1 MGKVI
6 FISCTNVARYM
17 IEEIYNNDSINKTDV
32 VGIVNLNEKQA
43 VNKANFDSYFD
54 LSIKY
59 NIPIHYCDNVNDE
72 VTLNWIREKDA
83 DIIIQ
88 SGWSQK
94 FGDELLN
101 LPKYGCIGEHPAPL
115 PRGRGAACV
124 NWAVLTGEREWG
136 DTFFEMVEEYDK
148 GIIYAQEFF
157 NIETYDNVYTVY
169 EKVAAASQRAIIKNI
184 DKWSNGIFDKI
195 EQDDSKATYYKR
207 RRPTDGLFTF
217 DMDAST
223 LHDFIRAQT
232 KPYPGAYFMIGE
244 RKITVLQTEYTNSTA
259 NNHNPG
265 DIIEIC
271 NDGGALVCCRN
282 QTVIK
287 LMRVQEES
295 KPSIWMSD
303 WAKNNKIN

>member
-1 MGKVI
+1 MGKVV
-6 FISCTNVARYM
+6 FIACTNVARYM
-17 IEEIYNNDSINKTDV
+17 IEELYNNKNIVNTEV

-43 VNKANFDSYFD
+43 VNKANYDSYFD

-59 NIPIHYCDNVNDE
+59 DIPVHYCNNINDE
-72 VTLNWIREKDA
+72 VTLNWINEKEP

-94 FGDELLN
+94 FKDELLN

-124 NWAVLTGEREWG
+124 NWAILTGEREWG
-136 DTFFEMVEEYDK
+136 DTFFQMVEEYDK

-169 EKVAAASQRAIIKNI
+169 EKVAAASQRAIAKNI
-184 DKWSNGIFDKI
+184 DRWSNGIFDKI
-195 EQDDSKATYYKR
+195 EQDDSMATYYKR

-217 DMDAST
+217 DMLSAK

-232 KPYPGAYFMIGE
+232 KPYPGAYFMLGE
-244 RKITVLQTEYTNSTA
+244 KKITVLNTEYVA
-259 NNHNPG
+259 DIIAGHNPG
-265 DIIEIC
+265 DIIEVC
-271 NDGGALVCCRN
+271 SDGGVLVSTADD
-282 QTVIK
+282 TVIK
-287 LMRVQEES
+287 IMRVKEES
-295 KPSIWMSD
+295 KPSVWMKD
-303 WAKNNKIN
+303 WVLHNKIN